1 MQLKP
6 TEAPMAKDTANKK
19 HRTANNGHTGNGK
32 TAVRPTNFS
41 SGLISTI
48 PHGRKG
54 KHNLIVSM
62 ILDDLAKLD
71 SEKAVLVPLDSLD
84 GEKMENV
91 RSALNRATRQRNMPV
106 ATATDEKYL
115 YVWRTEAGKS
125 EAGTT
130 PDRRE
135 SQTSHQR

>member
-1 MQLKP
+1 
-6 TEAPMAKDTANKK
+6 MAKETAK
-19 HRTANNGHTGNGK
+19 NGHKILSEGHDGNGK
-32 TAVRPTNFS
+32 AAVVPTNFS

-62 ILDDLAKLD
+62 ILDDLTKLD

-115 YVWRTEAGKS
+115 YVWRIEPGKS
-125 EAGTT
+125 QAGT
-130 PDRRE
+130 P
-135 SQTSHQR
+135 SGK

>member
-1 MQLKP
+1 
-6 TEAPMAKDTANKK
+6 MAKETAKK
-19 HRTANNGHTGNGK
+19 GQKITSNGHNGNGK
-32 TAVRPTNFS
+32 AAAASASANFS

-54 KHNLIVSM
+54 KHSLIVSM
-62 ILDDLAKLD
+62 ILDDLARLD
-71 SEKAVLVPLDSLD
+71 PEKAVLVPLGSLD

-91 RSALNRATRQRNMPV
+91 RSALNRATRQRKMPV

-115 YVWRTEAGKS
+115 YVWRTEPGKS
-125 EAGTT
+125 QDTT
-130 PDRRE
+130 PDRRG

>member
-1 MQLKP
+1 
-6 TEAPMAKDTANKK
+6 MAKDTPNKK
-19 HRTANNGHTGNGK
+19 HRTANNGDNGNGK
-32 TAVRPTNFS
+32 TAVRPANFS
-41 SGLISTI
+41 SSLISTI

-115 YVWRTEAGKS
+115 YVWRTEAGKPQ
-125 EAGTT
+125 ARTA
-130 PDRRE
+130 PDRRG

>member
-1 MQLKP
+1 MG
-6 TEAPMAKDTANKK
+6 KDTPNKK
-19 HRTANNGHTGNGK
+19 HRIANKGYNGNGK
-32 TAVRPTNFS
+32 AEPTNFS

-62 ILDDLAKLD
+62 ILDDLTKLD

-115 YVWRTEAGKS
+115 YVWRIEPGKS
-125 EAGTT
+125 RAGSA
-130 PDRRE
+130 PDRRGP
-135 SQTSHQR
+135 QTSRQP